1 MGHKNLDTKDKDYTN
16 YDVQSDIA
24 RQLERHTFLPE
35 YSQHP
40 YYNAI
45 CPVPGKTIDLT
56 GYSAYR
62 ITAGK
67 EPIEVTLRVTT
78 GESGNRLDFIT
89 DGTVVSSLKP
99 QTGAKDSPRLRENRP
114 MIGPVT
120 KSDEYQMWIEEAE
133 RIDISK
139 WDEKKEE

>member
-1 MGHKNLDTKDKDYTN
+1 M
-16 YDVQSDIA
+16 QSDIS
-24 RQLERHTFLPE
+24 RQLERHPFLPE
-35 YSQHP
+35 HSWHP

-67 EPIEVTLRVTT
+67 EPLEVTLRITT

-89 DGTVVSSLKP
+89 DGTVVSPPKP
-99 QTGAKDSPRLRENRP
+99 QTGAKDAPGLRENRP

-120 KSDEYQMWIEEAE
+120 SSDKYQKLIDEAE
-133 RIDISK
+133 QIDISK
-139 WDEKKEE
+139 WNVKKEE